1 MMAGHNNR
9 GKVLDNRILYTPSLF
24 ARTSLLHLQEAG
36 CLTALLPHTSQ
47 REKLQSCLCFVVL
60 EGKGRLSYGNKVY
73 PLTKGDVVFI
83 DCQKSYAHS
92 TGNEKQP
99 ARGKD
104 TEEKERIPV
113 KEGQSESERL
123 EEAAENQNLW
133 TLQWCHFYGPSLAA
147 IYAKYQER
155 GGQPV
160 IRPKDS
166 SPYTGLLTEIYAI
179 ASSDDYIRDMRINE
193 KLNML
198 LTHLMSE
205 SWHPEVTQAGDGGYG
220 AKRDIQQIKAYVD
233 EHYKE
238 KITLDLVSETFFI
251 NKYYLAR
258 LFKEQYGMSLNTYLQ
273 QVRITHAKHMLRFTD
288 EKIET
293 IGMECGMG
301 ELSYFSR
308 IFKKV
313 EGVSPR
319 EYRSMW

>member
-133 TLQWCHFYGPSLAA
+133 TLQW
-147 IYAKYQER
+147 
-155 GGQPV
+155 
-160 IRPKDS
+160 
-166 SPYTGLLTEIYAI
+166 
-179 ASSDDYIRDMRINE
+179 
-193 KLNML
+193 
-198 LTHLMSE
+198 
-205 SWHPEVTQAGDGGYG
+205 
-220 AKRDIQQIKAYVD
+220 
-233 EHYKE
+233 
-238 KITLDLVSETFFI
+238 
-251 NKYYLAR
+251 
-258 LFKEQYGMSLNTYLQ
+258 
-273 QVRITHAKHMLRFTD
+273 
-288 EKIET
+288 
-293 IGMECGMG
+293 
-301 ELSYFSR
+301 
-308 IFKKV
+308 
-313 EGVSPR
+313 
-319 EYRSMW
+319 

>member
-1 MMAGHNNR
+1 MAGQRETGRDQYGHGGGEMDREGMMTGQNNR
-9 GKVLDNRILYTPSLF
+9 GKVLDDRILYTPSPF
-24 ARTSLLHLQEAG
+24 ARVNLLHLQEAG
-36 CLTALLPHTSQ
+36 RLTALVPHTSQ

-60 EGKGRLSYGNKVY
+60 DGSGQLSYGNQAY
-73 PLTKGDVVFI
+73 PLSKGDVVFI
-83 DCQKSYAHS
+83 DCQKPYAHS
-92 TGNEKQP
+92 TGDGRK
-99 ARGKD
+99 K
-104 TEEKERIPV
+104 
-113 KEGQSESERL
+113 
-123 EEAAENQNLW
+123 LW

-160 IRPKDS
+160 VRPGDI
-166 SPYTGLLTEIYAI
+166 SPYTKLLGEVYAL

-198 LTHLMSE
+198 LTYLMGE
-205 SWHPEVTQAGDGGYG
+205 SWHPGENRGKDGAYG
-220 AKRDIQQIKAYVD
+220 AKRDVWQVKAYVD

-238 KITLDLVSETFFI
+238 KITLDLVAEKFFI

-258 LFKEQYGMSLNTYLQ
+258 LFKEQYGMPLNTYLQ

-288 EKIET
+288 EKVEA
-293 IGMECGMG
+293 IGLECGVG

-313 EGVSPR
+313 EGVSPK